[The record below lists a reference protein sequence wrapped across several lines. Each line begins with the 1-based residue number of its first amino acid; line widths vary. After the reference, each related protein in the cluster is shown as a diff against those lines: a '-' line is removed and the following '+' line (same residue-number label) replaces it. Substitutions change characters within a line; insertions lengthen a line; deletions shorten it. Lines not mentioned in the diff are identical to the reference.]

1 MKNKLA
7 KLKYLPNKFN
17 IIEEGDHVICAVSGK
32 KIPLENLPV
41 VGFGCVEEWCRL
53 NGLGVIHGGKNALRF
68 TPHFNITHKEI
79 HLIYSILNKV
89 FKKL

>member
-32 KIPLENLPV
+32 KINLDKLTYWN
-41 VGFGCVEEWCRL
+41 VELQEAYFSPKEVKIRYDQ
-53 NGLGVIHGGKNALRF
+53 IKKN
-68 TPHFNITHKEI
+68 K
-79 HLIYSILNKV
+79 
-89 FKKL
+89 